1 MNRLHRIIQI
11 TAFLLGLLLI
21 SVGLFAYQLR
31 IDHNPEIGPKR
42 ILMIAA
48 GAVCVLWSISEVLER
63 QFRRRES
70 RKETASPPEE
80 HRYLPP
86 ANAHRDADETL
97 KQSRVAHWL
106 HSYQIGI
113 FTLTACLLSLTV
125 FLFIFSSGKLGEWP
139 DGTKYYHLLAIAFR
153 QGQVH
158 LPVEP
163 TPELLASPFPYDYSK
178 RGDIPLLWDASF
190 HEGKYYLYWGAAPA
204 LAVILVEAI
213 TRSMLKDPPLVLGFT
228 MVTALFSILLVS
240 AIWKRF
246 RNILPGWIMAGGIF
260 ATAVNIPLVWQLT
273 RPGVYEAAIVSGQA
287 FLMAGIYLGFCGLA
301 VKRVSGWKLFLSGLA
316 FALAAGSRV
325 NLAVSIFI
333 LSLAVCVFL
342 LRQSA
347 KTIQER
353 IKNILIYLAPLAAG
367 AALIAWYNLA
377 RFGSPFEFGHRY
389 QLTGPALPG
398 DYSRVFSL
406 DYILPNLYTY
416 LFRPP
421 ELQLSFPFITIP
433 WINEFKWPFFIK
445 LPVDYYYPEAAAGLL
460 LIVPVVLVAL
470 LSAAWFVWLRL
481 NGTAAPKQPL
491 NGDYRA
497 VTAIWIVFGAVIFAQ
512 LAVLLVYIAASLR
525 YLADISS
532 LAVVFST
539 LFFAWIINKYT
550 AWPWKKRLL
559 SVFWTGACLLTV
571 LIGILIGFTGYLNQF
586 WQVNPGLYEFLE
598 RVFLIRN
605 P

>member
-1 MNRLHRIIQI
+1 MNRLHRIIQV
-11 TAFLLGLLLI
+11 TAFILGIALI

-31 IDHNPEIGPKR
+31 IDHNPEFGPKR

-48 GAVCVLWSISEVLER
+48 GAICILWSISEVLER
-63 QFRRRES
+63 RLLRRES
-70 RKETASPPEE
+70 QKETASLPVE
-80 HRYLPP
+80 HRYLAA
-86 ANAHRDADETL
+86 ANAHGAATRML

-106 HSYQIGI
+106 RRYQVGI
-113 FTLTACLLSLTV
+113 LTLTACLLSLTV
-125 FLFIFSSGKLGEWP
+125 FLFVFSSGKLGEWP
-139 DGTKYYHLLAIAFR
+139 DGTKYYHFLAIAFR

-163 TPELLASPFPYDYSK
+163 TPELLASPFPYDYSM

-190 HEGKYYLYWGAAPA
+190 YEGKYYLYWGPTPA
-204 LAVILVEAI
+204 LAVILVEAL
-213 TRSMLKDPPLVLGFT
+213 TGSMLKDPALVLGFT
-228 MVTALFSILLVS
+228 MVTTFFSILLVS

-260 ATAVNIPLVWQLT
+260 AAAVNVPLVWQLT

-287 FLMAGIYLGFCGLA
+287 FLMAGIYYGFCGLA
-301 VKRVSGWKLFLSGLA
+301 EKRVSGWKLFLSGLA
-316 FALAAGSRV
+316 FTLAAGSRV

-333 LSLAVCVFL
+333 LSLAVCITL
-342 LRQSA
+342 LRQSTI
-347 KTIQER
+347 TIQKR
-353 IKNILIYLAPLAAG
+353 TKNILIYLAPLAAG
-367 AALIAWYNLA
+367 AALIALYNLA
-377 RFGSPFEFGHRY
+377 RFGSPLEFGHRY

-406 DYILPNLYTY
+406 DYFIPNLYTY

-433 WINEFKWPFFIK
+433 WINEFMWPFFVK

-460 LIVPVVLVAL
+460 LIVPVVLIAL
-470 LSAAWFVWLRL
+470 LSAAWFAWLRL
-481 NGTAAPKQPL
+481 NGAAAPKPPL
-491 NGDYRA
+491 NGNHRA
-497 VTAIWIVFGAVIFAQ
+497 VTVIWIVFGAVIVAQ

-532 LAVVFST
+532 LAVISST
-539 LFFAWIINKYT
+539 IFFAWIINKYN

-559 SVFWTGACLLTV
+559 SVFWASACLLTV

-586 WQVNPGLYEFLE
+586 RQMNPGLYEFLE

-605 P
+605 S